1 MINYLEN
8 AQKLVTDSGGG
19 LELGADR
26 LGTSRLVKLMKSS

>member
-19 LELGADR
+19 LSWGLTGWEQAGW
-26 LGTSRLVKLMKSS
+26 